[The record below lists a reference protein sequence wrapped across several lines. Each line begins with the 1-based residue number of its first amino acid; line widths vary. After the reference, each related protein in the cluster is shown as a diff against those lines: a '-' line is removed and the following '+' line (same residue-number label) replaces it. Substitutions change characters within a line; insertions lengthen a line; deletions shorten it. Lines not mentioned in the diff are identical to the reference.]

1 MEQTA
6 SGPAR
11 QRGSPAGGSERDA
24 THNVEVTVAIGR
36 GGSSTSDSNM
46 SKLGNLWKTMLAG
59 GAGVAAL
66 AALNAAI
73 RRNANEPDESAL
85 GGEARF
91 FEWKHGRVFYKASG
105 SDDSAPPL
113 VFIHGVGAGASSF
126 MWRKNF
132 DELARNFRVYA
143 FDLLGFGFS
152 DKPAT
157 ASYSA
162 DLYVEL
168 ITDFIREVSGSPSNV
183 IASSLGAAYAIRVAD
198 EHPEL
203 INAMILNGPTG
214 SDNRRPGMAGAA
226 FYGLLQSPVLGT
238 SFYNVMASERSIKDF
253 ARDNLF
259 YDHRRVTN
267 RLVANLYATS
277 HQPGA
282 QHAIAAF
289 LSGYLNTDTRSPF
302 SRLKQ
307 RSVLVWGKQDAATPV
322 DKGAALV
329 ELNPGAKLELFD
341 YCRMM
346 PEQEHPERFN
356 ALVRDTF
363 SARSAA
369 AGS

>member
-1 MEQTA
+1 M
-6 SGPAR
+6 G
-11 QRGSPAGGSERDA
+11 
-24 THNVEVTVAIGR
+24 
-36 GGSSTSDSNM
+36 
-46 SKLGNLWKTMLAG
+46 KLGNIWKTMLAG

-73 RRNANEPDESAL
+73 QRGASEPDDSAL
-85 GGEARF
+85 GGQAHF
-91 FEWKHGRVFYKASG
+91 FSWKHGRVFYKTSG
-105 SDDSAPPL
+105 PLSAGPPL

-132 DELARNFRVYA
+132 DELAKDFRVYA
-143 FDLLGFGFS
+143 LDLLGFGFS
-152 DKPAT
+152 DKPGI

-168 ITDFIREVSGSPSNV
+168 ITDFIREVSGFPANI

-203 INAMILNGPTG
+203 INSMILNGPAGT
-214 SDNRRPGMAGAA
+214 DALNRRPGMAGAA

-238 SFYNVMASERSIKDF
+238 SFYNVMASERSIRDY

-259 YDHRRVTN
+259 YDHRRVTD
-267 RLVANLYATS
+267 RLVTNLYATS

-289 LSGYLNTDTRSPF
+289 LSGYLNTDTRLPF
-302 SRLKQ
+302 SRLTQ
-307 RSVLVWGKQDAATPV
+307 PIVLVWGKQDTTTPLE
-322 DKGAALV
+322 KGFSLR
-329 ELNPGAKLELFD
+329 ELNSRARLEVFD

-346 PEQEHPERFN
+346 PEQEQPKKFN
-356 ALVRDTF
+356 ALVRATF
-363 SARSAA
+363 LARSAA
-369 AGS
+369 AGSE

>member
-1 MEQTA
+1 
-6 SGPAR
+6 
-11 QRGSPAGGSERDA
+11 
-24 THNVEVTVAIGR
+24 
-36 GGSSTSDSNM
+36 M
-46 SKLGNLWKTMLAG
+46 SKLGNIWKTMLAG

-73 RRNANEPDESAL
+73 QRNASEPDDDAL
-85 GGEARF
+85 GGEAHF
-91 FEWKHGRVFYKASG
+91 FRWKHGRVFYKTSG
-105 SDDSAPPL
+105 AENPGPPL

-132 DELARNFRVYA
+132 DDLARDFRVYA
-143 FDLLGFGFS
+143 LDLLGFGFS
-152 DKPAT
+152 DKPAG

-168 ITDFIREVSGSPSNV
+168 ITDFIREVAGYPVNI

-203 INAMILNGPTG
+203 INSMVLNGPAG
-214 SDNRRPGMAGAA
+214 SDALNRRPGMAGAA

-238 SFYNVMASERSIKDF
+238 SFYNVMASERSIRDY
-253 ARDNLF
+253 ARDHLF
-259 YDHRRVTN
+259 YDHHRVTN

-289 LSGYLNTDTRSPF
+289 LAGYLNTDTQSPF
-302 SRLKQ
+302 SRLTQ
-307 RSVLVWGKQDAATPV
+307 PVLLVWGKQDATTPL
-322 DKGAALV
+322 DKAWALQ
-329 ELNPGAKLELFD
+329 ELNPRARLEVFD

-346 PEQEHPERFN
+346 PEQEQPEKFN
-356 ALVRDTF
+356 SLVRASF
-363 SARSAA
+363 LSRAAA
-369 AGS
+369 AGSDSFGS

>member
-1 MEQTA
+1 
-6 SGPAR
+6 
-11 QRGSPAGGSERDA
+11 
-24 THNVEVTVAIGR
+24 
-36 GGSSTSDSNM
+36 M
-46 SKLGNLWKTMLAG
+46 SKIGNLWKTILAG

-66 AALNAAI
+66 AALNAVI
-73 RRNANEPDESAL
+73 RRNASDPDESAL
-85 GGEARF
+85 GGEAHF
-91 FEWKHGRVFYKASG
+91 FRWKYGRVFFKASG
-105 SDDSAPPL
+105 AENSGLPL

-132 DELARNFRVYA
+132 DELAKDFRVFA
-143 FDLLGFGFS
+143 LDLLGFGFS
-152 DKPAT
+152 EKPAG

-168 ITDFIREVSGSPSNV
+168 ITDFIREVSGYPANV

-203 INAMILNGPTG
+203 IHAMVLNGPTG
-214 SDNRRPGMAGAA
+214 SDTLNRRPGMAGAA

-238 SFYNVMASERSIKDF
+238 SFYNVMASERSIRDY

-259 YDHRRVTN
+259 YDHHRVTD
-267 RLVANLYATS
+267 RLVANLYTTS

-307 RSVLVWGKQDAATPV
+307 RIVLVWGKQDTTTPV
-322 DKGAALV
+322 EKGVSLT
-329 ELNPGAKLELFD
+329 ELNPRSTLEVFD

-346 PEQEHPERFN
+346 PEQEQPEKFN
-356 ALVRDTF
+356 ALVRGAF
-363 SARSAA
+363 LARSAA
-369 AGS
+369 AGSESL